1 MISEKFKT
9 AKENEDYYEM
19 RRLTYWALRNNFNS
33 DWNEDV
39 TFGFDLPIGNP
50 VATLRHHEDAKY
62 GGVRV
67 YYTYKKYI
75 DGKFVSIR
83 AKEDPF
89 YFPPHMKMN
98 GKYFDAYF
106 PVDVKLYEGEGKAPT
121 GDSFY
126 GDNDFIGE
134 YSEAALVIGGGEGS
148 GFMVGYM
155 RGFGYCEYA
164 YSLKG
169 GGLNITAFSYGVIE
183 GAFQGIK
190 GGQNPYN
197 LAGAGSEISYGG
209 YNTSGTTWVSYF
221 EDGETPSFKGTS
233 KGFTVGVAVPDG
245 ALGGFKTETTL
256 IFPLKSE

>member
-1 MISEKFKT
+1 
-9 AKENEDYYEM
+9 
-19 RRLTYWALRNNFNS
+19 
-33 DWNEDV
+33 
-39 TFGFDLPIGNP
+39 
-50 VATLRHHEDAKY
+50 
-62 GGVRV
+62 
-67 YYTYKKYI
+67 
-75 DGKFVSIR
+75 
-83 AKEDPF
+83 
-89 YFPPHMKMN
+89 MKMN

-106 PVDVKLYEGEGKAPT
+106 PVDIKLYEGDEEVPT
-121 GDSFY
+121 GNTYY
-126 GDNDFIGE
+126 GSNDFIGE

-233 KGFTVGVAVPDG
+233 KGFTVGVAVPYG
-245 ALGGFKTETTL
+245 ASGGFKTETTL